1 MNTLNLTRRP
11 LTSRITR
18 LPLLALFL
26 ALPFALAACG
36 DADPVDADA
45 GAMQAAPPTGAGTA
59 EDEMHEMP
67 DGTMMSDDEMDHDG
81 MDGMT
86 DGVASARM
94 EGGVQVVEIE
104 AGRMGYAPKQIAL
117 EAGVPARL
125 VFTRTVESD
134 CSARVKIPAF
144 GVPVT
149 DLPMNEP
156 VTVEFTPDAS
166 GEFTF
171 VCGMDMQRGSL
182 MVRS

>member
-1 MNTLNLTRRP
+1 MNTFNLTRRP
-11 LTSRITR
+11 LMSRITR

-45 GAMQAAPPTGAGTA
+45 GAMQAAPPTG
-59 EDEMHEMP
+59 DEMHEMP
-67 DGTMMSDDEMDHDG
+67 DGTMMSDDEMDHGD

-125 VFTRTVESD
+125 VFTRTVED
-134 CSARVKIPAF
+134 ECSSQITLPAY
-144 GVPVT
+144 GVTTT
-149 DLPMNEP
+149 DLPLNEP
-156 VTVEFTPDAS
+156 VAIEFTPTEA
-166 GEFTF
+166 GEVQF
-171 VCGMDMQRGSL
+171 VCGMDMQRGTIAVVS
-182 MVRS
+182 

>member
-1 MNTLNLTRRP
+1 MDTLNLTRRP

-26 ALPFALAACG
+26 VLPFALAACGG

-45 GAMQAAPPTGAGTA
+45 GAMQAAPPTG
-59 EDEMHEMP
+59 DEMHEMP
-67 DGTMMSDDEMDHDG
+67 DGTMMSDDEMDHGD

-94 EGGVQVVEIE
+94 VDGVQVVEIE
-104 AGRMGYAPKQIAL
+104 AGRMGYAPKQVAL

-144 GVPVT
+144 DVPVT
-149 DLPMNEP
+149 DLPLNEP
-156 VTVEFTPDAS
+156 VAVEFTPDES
-166 GEFTF
+166 GEFEF
-171 VCGMDMQRGSL
+171 VCGMDMQRGSI
-182 MVRS
+182 MIRS